1 MGLAERIAKMKLYH
15 STLDAIKEIHG
26 RGPYGSHLF
35 FSDFYQQTRG
45 NIVYVIEIADEEL
58 VEAWQIFDH
67 EVDGN
72 MRSIVAEVRD
82 RVEYLLGELPEDFD
96 DWDAEQLLKN
106 TRQLSRLAR
115 YYDLTDAQIE
125 ALDEADAG
133 EVDWEIQRLTAEAAR
148 IAGFKAVQIEDEMG
162 ESIMID
168 MLGREGELRI
178 VEEDDEEAA

>member
-1 MGLAERIAKMKLYH
+1 MNLYH
-15 STLDAIKEIHG
+15 STLDAIKEIYSS
-26 RGPYGSHLF
+26 GPYGSHLF
-35 FSDFYQQTRG
+35 FSGFYQKTRG
-45 NIVYVIEIADEEL
+45 NIVYSIKINEDDVIE
-58 VEAWQIFDH
+58 AWEILDH

-72 MRSIVAEVRD
+72 MREIVAEVRD
-82 RVEYLLGELPEDFD
+82 RVEYLLGGLPEDFD

-106 TRQLSRLAR
+106 TRQLSQLAR

-162 ESIMID
+162 GSIMID
-168 MLGREGELRI
+168 MLGCEGELS
-178 VEEDDEEAA
+178 VVENEEEDQ